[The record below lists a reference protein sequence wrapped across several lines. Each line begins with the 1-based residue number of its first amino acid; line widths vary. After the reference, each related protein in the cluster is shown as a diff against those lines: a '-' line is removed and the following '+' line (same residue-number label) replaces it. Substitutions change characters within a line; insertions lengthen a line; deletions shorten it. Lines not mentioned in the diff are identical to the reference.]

1 MRPAHVFLAVLVAA
15 VWGFN
20 FVVIRIG
27 ITNFPPLLFSAFRFT
42 LAALPLVFFIRK
54 PDVPWRIIIGI
65 GVVLGV
71 VKFSL
76 LFIGMDLG
84 LSAGLASLVLQS
96 QAFFT
101 AILVALIYKE
111 LPRAMQV
118 LGITVAFAGIGLIAT
133 TVDNSV
139 TPLGLGLVVAA
150 GFMWAVS
157 NLLMKQAGQVDMLAL
172 IVWVSLVPPIPLF
185 IMSLLFEGADAGLAA
200 IGNLNFQGV
209 GAILYIAFISTI
221 FGFAVWGKLIREYGA
236 LKVAPFS
243 LLVPIFGMGSSA
255 LVLGEAFGTARL
267 VAAVM
272 VIAGLVLTVAVKPQG
287 LRGLKRRDAS
297 GGDI

>member
-1 MRPAHVFLAVLVAA
+1 MRAPHVFLAVLVAA

-27 ITNFPPLLFSAFRFT
+27 ITNFPPLLFSALRFT

-111 LPRAMQV
+111 LPRAVQV
-118 LGITVAFAGIGLIAT
+118 LGIAVAFAGIGLIAT

-139 TPLGLGLVVAA
+139 TPIGLGLVVAA

-185 IMSLLFEGADAGLAA
+185 ILSMMFEGADAGLAA
-200 IGNLNFQGV
+200 VSNLNFQGV

-236 LKVAPFS
+236 ATVAPFS
-243 LLVPIFGMGSSA
+243 LLVPIFGMGSST
-255 LVLGEAFGTARL
+255 LVLGEAFGPVRL
-267 VAAVM
+267 VAAGL
-272 VIAGLVLTVAVKPQG
+272 VIAGLVLTVAIKP
-287 LRGLKRRDAS
+287 KN
-297 GGDI
+297 